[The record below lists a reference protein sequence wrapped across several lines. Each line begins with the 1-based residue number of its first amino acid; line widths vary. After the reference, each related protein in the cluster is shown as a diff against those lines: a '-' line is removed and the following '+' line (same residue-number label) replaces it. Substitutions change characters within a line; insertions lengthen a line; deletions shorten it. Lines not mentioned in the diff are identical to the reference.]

1 MIPQYNLH
9 VPDKK
14 HLALNQYKT
23 KCEAVT
29 YHYPGMEK
37 TVTERNKGGGNTIYQ
52 TAELMMD
59 AVEFQASI
67 NIYTCSNIRFNSTIQ

>member
-1 MIPQYNLH
+1 MRSSPKIGGHPDSDSPDLH

-23 KCEAVT
+23 KREAVT

-37 TVTERNKGGGNTIYQ
+37 TVTERNKEEEET
-52 TAELMMD
+52 L
-59 AVEFQASI
+59 SI
-67 NIYTCSNIRFNSTIQ
+67 KQQSLWWML